1 MLFAG
6 ATRAEVARL
15 CSRYTSPRMVEVPLF
30 EVREQC
36 WRFGVDAAL
45 VFAFTFSSDTPTLT
59 HSQLAA
65 YRIIDTKRTNF
76 KSRLEQASSIMD
88 DELDEDTLQALAL
101 SMQEVLCLCARHW
114 RASLQRHVVNSTT
127 KTSDGHAAFK
137 SVDSFAV
144 GRAGRW

>member
-1 MLFAG
+1 M
-6 ATRAEVARL
+6 
-15 CSRYTSPRMVEVPLF
+15 PLF

-65 YRIIDTKRTNF
+65 YRIIDTKPTNF
-76 KSRLEQASSIMD
+76 NSRLEQVSSIMD

-114 RASLQRHVVNSTT
+114 RASLQRHMINSTT